1 MVNDV
6 NGLNGESV
14 VSNILVCDM
23 TVIRGLSVNREENGL
38 ESEYKVFVDIDD
50 MGLVIYTPIY
60 L

>member
-1 MVNDV
+1 M
-6 NGLNGESV
+6 
-14 VSNILVCDM
+14 VCDM

-50 MGLVIYTPIY
+50 MGLVIYTPIF